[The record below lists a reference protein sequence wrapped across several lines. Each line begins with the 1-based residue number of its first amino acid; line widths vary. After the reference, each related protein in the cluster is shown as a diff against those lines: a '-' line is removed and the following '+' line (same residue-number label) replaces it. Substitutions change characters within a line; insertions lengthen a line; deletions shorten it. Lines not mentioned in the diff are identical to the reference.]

1 MTHIDRIH
9 EVIANLLEASHT
21 IQAANT
27 ANRVGGQ
34 PDYTETYAYVSGLA
48 QGTIHEAIEDLYT
61 ITARIQEDQLSK

>member
-9 EVIANLLEASHT
+9 EVIANLLEASHS

-27 ANRVGGQ
+27 ANRVGGA

-48 QGTIHEAIEDLYT
+48 QGTIH
-61 ITARIQEDQLSK
+61 